1 MRPPLTIASSA
12 AVWRPGT
19 PTESKAYGRALLAL
33 AQQDPRIVC
42 LGADLT
48 GPTETDL
55 FRDTLPDRF
64 FNLGIAE
71 ANLMCVASGMA
82 RSGDI
87 PFVNTFGVFATRR
100 AMDQVT
106 LQIAYPRANVKLVGF
121 MPGLTSPGGPTH
133 QATDDVALMR
143 ALPGMVVVEPA
154 CGSHVAP
161 LLAQLAA
168 HSGPAYMR
176 IKRGDLPLLFA
187 PESLPPLG
195 RAQVVRPGRDGW
207 ILASGVMVTLA
218 LEALEALAGRGLEVG
233 LANVT
238 SLKPLDTALIRELAQ
253 AGKPLLVAENHSIVG
268 GLGSAVAE
276 LIAEAGLALPFAR
289 LGVADVFAEG
299 ASAPYLFE
307 RYGLSAG
314 AIAGRFAALAGRAGV
329 LHHQK
334 EGGS

>member
-1 MRPPLTIASSA
+1 MRTPLTIASSA
-12 AVWRPGT
+12 AVWRDGT
-19 PTESKAYGRALLAL
+19 PTDSKAYGRALLAL

-154 CGSHVAP
+154 CATHVAP
-161 LLAQLAA
+161 LLAQLVA
-168 HSGPAYMR
+168 HHGPTYMR
-176 IKRGDLPLLFA
+176 IKRGDLPRLFNA
-187 PESLPPLG
+187 ETLPPLG
-195 RAQVVRPGRDGW
+195 KAQVVRKGRDGW

-218 LEALEALAGRGLEVG
+218 LEALETLAAQGLEVG
-233 LANVT
+233 LVNFP
-238 SLKPLDTALIRELAQ
+238 SIKPLDEALIRELAEG
-253 AGKPLLVAENHSIVG
+253 GKPLLVAENHSIVG

-276 LIAEAGLALPFAR
+276 LIAEAGLALRFAR

-299 ASAPYLFE
+299 ASAPFLFN
-307 RYGLSAG
+307 RYGLSAA
-314 AIAGRFAALAGRAGV
+314 AIAERFLALARP
-329 LHHQK
+329 
-334 EGGS
+334 S

>member
-12 AVWRPGT
+12 AVWRAGT
-19 PTESKAYGRALLAL
+19 PTDSKAYGRALLAL

-55 FRDTLPDRF
+55 FRDALPDRF

-154 CGSHVAP
+154 CATHVAP
-161 LLAQLAA
+161 LLAQLVA
-168 HSGPAYMR
+168 HQGPAYLR
-176 IKRGDLPLLFA
+176 IKRGDLPRLFA
-187 PESLPPLG
+187 PGSLPPLG
-195 RAQVVRPGRDGW
+195 KAQMVRQGRDGW

-218 LEALEALAGRGLEVG
+218 LEALEALAAQGLDVG
-233 LANVT
+233 LVNFA
-238 SLKPLDTALIRELAQ
+238 SIKPLDVGLIRDLAQ
-253 AGKPLLVAENHSIVG
+253 GGKPILVAENHSVIG

-276 LIAEAGLALPFAR
+276 VIAEAGIALRFAR

-299 ASAPYLFE
+299 ASAPYLFDT
-307 RYGLSAG
+307 YGLSAS
-314 AIAGRFAALAGRAGV
+314 AIVQRFTALAGRT
-329 LHHQK
+329 
-334 EGGS
+334 

>member
-1 MRPPLTIASSA
+1 MRAPLTIASSA
-12 AVWRPGT
+12 AVWRDGT
-19 PTESKAYGRALLAL
+19 PTDSKSYGRALLAL
-33 AQQDPRIVC
+33 AKEDQRVVC

-55 FRDTLPDRF
+55 FRDALPERF

-143 ALPGMVVVEPA
+143 ALPGMVVMEPA
-154 CGSHVAP
+154 CASHVAP
-161 LLAQLAA
+161 MLAQLVA
-168 HSGPAYMR
+168 HQGPAYMR
-176 IKRGDLPLLFA
+176 IKRGDLPRLFGA
-187 PESLPPLG
+187 DSLPPLG
-195 RAQVVRPGRDGW
+195 KAQMVRKGRDGW

-218 LEALEALAGRGLEVG
+218 LEALEALAGQGLDVG
-233 LANVT
+233 LVNFP
-238 SLKPLDTALIRELAQ
+238 SIKPLDAELVGALARGGRPI
-253 AGKPLLVAENHSIVG
+253 LVAENHSIIG

-276 LIAEAGLALPFAR
+276 LIAESGLAVRFAR

-299 ASAPYLFE
+299 ASAPYLFQQ
-307 RYGLSAG
+307 YGLSAA
-314 AIAGRFAALAGRAGV
+314 AIAERFLALTRPG
-329 LHHQK
+329 
-334 EGGS
+334 

>member
-12 AVWRPGT
+12 AVWRDGT
-19 PTESKAYGRALLAL
+19 PTDSKAYGRALLAL

-154 CGSHVAP
+154 CATQVAP
-161 LLAQLAA
+161 LLAQLVA
-168 HSGPAYMR
+168 HRGPAYMR
-176 IKRGDLPLLFA
+176 IKRGDLPRLFA
-187 PESLPPLG
+187 AESLPPLG
-195 RAQVVRPGRDGW
+195 TAQVVRRGRDGW

-218 LEALEALAGRGLEVG
+218 LEALEALAERGLDVG
-233 LANVT
+233 LVNVT
-238 SLKPLDTALIRELAQ
+238 SIKPLDAALIRELAQ
-253 AGKPLLVAENHSIVG
+253 AGRPILVAENHSVIG

-276 LIAEAGLALPFAR
+276 LIAESGLALRFAR

-307 RYGLSAG
+307 NYGLSAA
-314 AIAGRFAALAGRAGV
+314 AIATRFRGLATPD
-329 LHHQK
+329 
-334 EGGS
+334 

>member
-12 AVWRPGT
+12 AVWRDGT

-33 AQQDPRIVC
+33 AKENPRIVC

-55 FRDTLPDRF
+55 FRDNLPDRF
-64 FNLGIAE
+64 FNIGIAE

-87 PFVNTFGVFATRR
+87 PVVNTFGVFATRR
-100 AMDQVT
+100 SMDQVT
-106 LQIAYPRANVKLVGF
+106 LQIAYPRANVKIVGF

-133 QATDDVALMR
+133 QATDDIALMR

-154 CGSHVAP
+154 CGAQVAP
-161 LLAQLAA
+161 LLAQLIA
-168 HSGPAYMR
+168 HDGPAYMR
-176 IKRGDLPLLFA
+176 IKRGDLPRLFT

-195 RAQVVRPGRDGW
+195 TAQVVREGRDGW

-218 LEALEALAGRGLEVG
+218 LEALEALAEQGLQVG
-233 LANVT
+233 LVNVT
-238 SLKPLDTALIRELAQ
+238 TLKPLDVALVRRLA
-253 AGKPLLVAENHSIVG
+253 AGGKPLLVAENHSILG

-276 LIAEAGLALPFAR
+276 VIAEGGIATRFAR

-299 ASAPYLFE
+299 ASAPYLFQN
-307 RYGLSAG
+307 YGLSAA
-314 AIAGRFAALAGRAGV
+314 AIAQRFGELARRN
-329 LHHQK
+329 
-334 EGGS
+334 

>member
-12 AVWRPGT
+12 AVWRDGT

-33 AQQDPRIVC
+33 AMEDPRIVC

-55 FRDTLPDRF
+55 FRDALPERF

-71 ANLMCVASGMA
+71 ANLMCVASGMS

-106 LQIAYPRANVKLVGF
+106 LQIAYPRANVKLIGF

-154 CGSHVAP
+154 CAMHVAP
-161 LLAQLAA
+161 LLAQLVA
-168 HSGPAYMR
+168 HRGPAYMR
-176 IKRGDLPLLFA
+176 IKRGDLPRLFT

-195 RAQVVRPGRDGW
+195 HAQVVRPGRDGW
-207 ILASGVMVTLA
+207 IMASGVMVTLA
-218 LEALEALAGRGLEVG
+218 LEALDALAAQGLQVG
-233 LANVT
+233 LVNFP
-238 SLKPLDTALIRELAQ
+238 SIKPLDTALIRDLAQ
-253 AGKPLLVAENHSIVG
+253 GGRPILVAENHSVIG

-276 LIAEAGLALPFAR
+276 VIAEAGLALRFAR

-299 ASAPYLFE
+299 ASAPYLFQS
-307 RYGLSAG
+307 YGLSAS
-314 AIAGRFAALAGRAGV
+314 AIAQRFSALAGRT
-329 LHHQK
+329 
-334 EGGS
+334 

>member
-12 AVWRPGT
+12 AVWRDGT
-19 PTESKAYGRALLAL
+19 PTGSKAYGRALLAL

-55 FRDTLPDRF
+55 FRDQIPERF

-100 AMDQVT
+100 SMDQVT
-106 LQIAYPRANVKLVGF
+106 LQIAYPRANVKIIGF

-133 QATDDVALMR
+133 QATDDIALMR

-154 CGSHVAP
+154 CASHVAA
-161 LLAQLAA
+161 LLAQLVA
-168 HSGPAYMR
+168 HQGPAYMR
-176 IKRGDLPLLFA
+176 IKRGDLPLLFT
-187 PESLPPLG
+187 PDSLPPLG
-195 RAQVVRPGRDGW
+195 KAQVVRPGRDGW
-207 ILASGVMVTLA
+207 IMASGVMVTLA
-218 LEALEALAGRGLEVG
+218 LEALDALAAQGIQAGLVNVG
-233 LANVT
+233 T
-238 SLKPLDTALIRELAQ
+238 LKPLDVALVRDLASG
-253 AGKPLLVAENHSIVG
+253 GKPILVAENHSVIG

-276 LIAEAGLALPFAR
+276 VIAEAGIGVPFAR

-299 ASAPYLFE
+299 ASAPFLFDT
-307 RYGLSAG
+307 YGLSAV
-314 AIAGRFAALAGRAGV
+314 AIANRFGALCGR
-329 LHHQK
+329 
-334 EGGS
+334 S

>member
-12 AVWRPGT
+12 AVWRDGT
-19 PTESKAYGRALLAL
+19 PTEGKAYGRALLAL
-33 AQQDPRIVC
+33 AQEDPRVVC

-55 FRDTLPDRF
+55 FRDALPERF

-106 LQIAYPRANVKLVGF
+106 LQIAYPRVNVKLVGF

-133 QATDDVALMR
+133 QATDDIALMR

-154 CGSHVAP
+154 CATHVAP
-161 LLAQLAA
+161 LLAQLVA
-168 HSGPAYMR
+168 HHGPAYMR
-176 IKRGDLPLLFA
+176 IKRGDLPRLFSA
-187 PESLPPLG
+187 ESLPPLG
-195 RAQVVRPGRDGW
+195 KAQVVRQGRDGW

-218 LEALEALAGRGLEVG
+218 LEALEALATQGLEVG
-233 LANVT
+233 LVNVT
-238 SLKPLDTALIRELAQ
+238 SVKPLDVALIRELA
-253 AGKPLLVAENHSIVG
+253 AGGRPILVAENHSIIG

-276 LIAEAGLALPFAR
+276 VVAEAGVALRFAR

-299 ASAPYLFE
+299 AGAPYLFQS
-307 RYGLSAG
+307 YGLSSS
-314 AIAGRFAALAGRAGV
+314 AIAGRFSALAGR
-329 LHHQK
+329 
-334 EGGS
+334 S

>member
-12 AVWRPGT
+12 AVWRDGT

-33 AQQDPRIVC
+33 AKEDPRIVC

-55 FRDTLPDRF
+55 FRDTLPERF

-106 LQIAYPRANVKLVGF
+106 LQIAYPRANVKLIGF

-154 CGSHVAP
+154 CATHVAP
-161 LLAQLAA
+161 LLAQLVA
-168 HSGPAYMR
+168 HRGPAYMR
-176 IKRGDLPLLFA
+176 IKRGDLPRLFT

-195 RAQVVRPGRDGW
+195 QAQVARPGRDGW
-207 ILASGVMVTLA
+207 ILASGVMVSLA
-218 LEALEALAGRGLEVG
+218 LEALDALAAQGLQVG
-233 LANVT
+233 LVNVP
-238 SLKPLDTALIRELAQ
+238 SIKPLDTALIRDLAQ
-253 AGKPLLVAENHSIVG
+253 GGKPILVAENHSVIG

-276 LIAEAGLALPFAR
+276 VIAEAGLALRFAR

-307 RYGLSAG
+307 SYGLSAS
-314 AIAGRFAALAGRAGV
+314 AIAQRFSALAGRT
-329 LHHQK
+329 
-334 EGGS
+334 

>member
-1 MRPPLTIASSA
+1 MRTPLTIASSA
-12 AVWRPGT
+12 AVWRDGT

-55 FRDTLPDRF
+55 FRDTLRERF

-161 LLAQLAA
+161 LLAQLVA
-168 HSGPAYMR
+168 HQGPAYMR
-176 IKRGDLPLLFA
+176 IKRGDLPKLFA
-187 PESLPPLG
+187 AESLPPLG
-195 RAQVVRPGRDGW
+195 KAQMVRRGGDGT

-218 LEALEALAGRGLEVG
+218 LEALEALSARGLDVG
-233 LANVT
+233 LVNVV
-238 SLKPLDTALIRELAQ
+238 SLKPLDEDLIRDLARD
-253 AGKPLLVAENHSIVG
+253 GKPLLVAENHSVVG

-276 LIAEAGLALPFAR
+276 VIAEAGLAVPFAR

-299 ASAPYLFE
+299 ASAPYLFA
-307 RYGLSAG
+307 RYGLSA
-314 AIAGRFAALAGRAGV
+314 ASIAQRFLKLAGRT
-329 LHHQK
+329 
-334 EGGS
+334 

>member
-12 AVWRPGT
+12 AVWRDGT
-19 PTESKAYGRALLAL
+19 PTDSKAYGRALLAL

-55 FRDTLPDRF
+55 FRDRIPDRF

-143 ALPGMVVVEPA
+143 ALSGMVVVEPA
-154 CGSHVAP
+154 CASHVAP
-161 LLAQLAA
+161 LLAQMVA
-168 HSGPAYMR
+168 HQGPAYMR
-176 IKRGDLPLLFA
+176 IKRGDLPKLFT
-187 PESLPPLG
+187 PDSLPPLG
-195 RAQVVRPGRDGW
+195 KAQLVRQGRDGW

-218 LEALEALAGRGLEVG
+218 LEALEALEARGLEVG
-233 LANVT
+233 LVNFT
-238 SLKPLDTALIRELAQ
+238 SIKPLDAAMVRELAGS
-253 AGKPLLVAENHSIVG
+253 GKPLLVAENHSVIG

-276 LIAEAGLALPFAR
+276 VIAEAGIALPFAR

-307 RYGLSAG
+307 RYGLSA
-314 AIAGRFAALAGRAGV
+314 AAMADRFSGLAGR
-329 LHHQK
+329 
-334 EGGS
+334 S

>member
-12 AVWRPGT
+12 AVWRDGT

-33 AQQDPRIVC
+33 AKEDPRIVC

-55 FRDTLPDRF
+55 FRDTLPERF

-106 LQIAYPRANVKLVGF
+106 LQIAYPRANVKLIGF

-154 CGSHVAP
+154 CATHVAP
-161 LLAQLAA
+161 LLAQLVA
-168 HSGPAYMR
+168 HHGPAYMR
-176 IKRGDLPLLFA
+176 IKRGDLPRLFT

-195 RAQVVRPGRDGW
+195 QAQVARPGRDGW
-207 ILASGVMVTLA
+207 ILASGVMVSLA
-218 LEALEALAGRGLEVG
+218 LEALDALAAQGLQVG
-233 LANVT
+233 LVNFT
-238 SLKPLDTALIRELAQ
+238 SIKPLDAALIRDLAQ
-253 AGKPLLVAENHSIVG
+253 GGKPILVAENHSVIG

-276 LIAEAGLALPFAR
+276 VIAEAGLALRFAR

-299 ASAPYLFE
+299 ASAPYLFQS
-307 RYGLSAG
+307 YGLSAS
-314 AIAGRFAALAGRAGV
+314 AIAQRFSALAGRT
-329 LHHQK
+329 
-334 EGGS
+334 

>member
-12 AVWRPGT
+12 AVWRDGT
-19 PTESKAYGRALLAL
+19 PTGSKAYGRALLAL

-55 FRDTLPDRF
+55 FRDQLPERF

-100 AMDQVT
+100 SMDQVT
-106 LQIAYPRANVKLVGF
+106 LQIAYPQANVKLVGF

-154 CGSHVAP
+154 CASHVPP
-161 LLAQLAA
+161 LLAQLVA
-168 HSGPAYMR
+168 HQGPAYMR

-187 PESLPPLG
+187 PETLPPLG
-195 RAQVVRPGRDGW
+195 KAQVVRPGRDGW

-218 LEALEALAGRGLEVG
+218 LEAIEALEAEGISAGLV
-233 LANVT
+233 NVT
-238 SLKPLDTALIRELAQ
+238 TLKPLDVALVRELAGG
-253 AGKPLLVAENHSIVG
+253 GKPLLVAENHSMVG

-276 LIAEAGLALPFAR
+276 VIAEGGIGVRFAR
-289 LGVADVFAEG
+289 VGVADVFAEG

-314 AIAGRFAALAGRAGV
+314 AIADRFRALLRPA
-329 LHHQK
+329 
-334 EGGS
+334 

>member
-12 AVWRPGT
+12 AVWRDGT
-19 PTESKAYGRALLAL
+19 PTESKAYGHALLAL

-55 FRDTLPDRF
+55 FRDTLPERF

-106 LQIAYPRANVKLVGF
+106 LQIAYPRANVKLMGF

-154 CGSHVAP
+154 CASHVAP
-161 LLAQLAA
+161 LLAQLVA
-168 HSGPAYMR
+168 HRGPAYMR
-176 IKRGDLPLLFA
+176 IKRGDLPKLFT

-195 RAQVVRPGRDGW
+195 KAHLVRQGRDGW

-218 LEALEALAGRGLEVG
+218 LEALETLSARGLDVG
-233 LANVT
+233 LINCTCV
-238 SLKPLDTALIRELAQ
+238 KPLDEALIRELART
-253 AGKPLLVAENHSIVG
+253 GKPMLVAENHSVVG

-276 LIAEAGLALPFAR
+276 VIAEAGVALPFAR
-289 LGVADVFAEG
+289 LGVGDVFAEG

-307 RYGLSAG
+307 RYGLSATSM
-314 AIAGRFAALAGRAGV
+314 ADRFLVLAGRD
-329 LHHQK
+329 
-334 EGGS
+334 

>member
-12 AVWRPGT
+12 AVWRDGT

-33 AQQDPRIVC
+33 AEADPRIVC

-55 FRDTLPDRF
+55 FRDRLPDRF

-82 RSGDI
+82 RCGDI

-100 AMDQVT
+100 SFDQVT

-133 QATDDVALMR
+133 QATDDIALMR

-154 CGSHVAP
+154 CATHVAP
-161 LLAQLAA
+161 LLRQLVA
-168 HSGPAYMR
+168 HPGPAYLR
-176 IKRGDLPLLFA
+176 IKRGDLPRLFA
-187 PESLPPLG
+187 AESLPPLG
-195 RAQVVRPGRDGW
+195 RAQLVRPGRDGW
-207 ILASGVMVTLA
+207 ILASGVMVALA
-218 LEALEALAGRGLEVG
+218 LEALEALAPLGLQVG
-233 LANVT
+233 LVNVT
-238 SLKPLDTALIRELAQ
+238 SAKPLDVALIRELAQ
-253 AGKPLLVAENHSIVG
+253 DGKPLLVAENHSVIG

-276 LIAEAGLALPFAR
+276 VIAESGLALRFAR

-299 ASAPYLFE
+299 ASAPHLFAS
-307 RYGLSAG
+307 YGLSAK
-314 AIAGRFAALAGRAGV
+314 AIADRFAALAR
-329 LHHQK
+329 
-334 EGGS
+334 GG

>member
-1 MRPPLTIASSA
+1 MRAPITIASSG

-19 PTESKAYGRALLAL
+19 PTDSKCYGRALLAL
-33 AQQDPRIVC
+33 AEADPRIVC

-55 FRDTLPDRF
+55 FRDRLPDRF

-100 AMDQVT
+100 SFDQVA

-154 CGSHVAP
+154 CATHVAP
-161 LLAQLAA
+161 LLAQLVA
-168 HSGPAYMR
+168 HDGPAYMR
-176 IKRGDLPLLFA
+176 IKRGDLPRLFT

-195 RAQVVRPGRDGW
+195 KAQVVRRGGDGW
-207 ILASGVMVTLA
+207 IIASGVMVALA
-218 LEALEALAGRGLEVG
+218 LEALDALAEQGIEAGLVNVTSAKPLDATLIAALAGEGR
-233 LANVT
+233 
-238 SLKPLDTALIRELAQ
+238 
-253 AGKPLLVAENHSIVG
+253 PLLVAENHSIIG

-276 LIAEAGLALPFAR
+276 VIAEAGIAARFAR
-289 LGVADVFAEG
+289 LGVDDVFAEG
-299 ASAPYLFE
+299 AGAPYLFHT
-307 RYGLSAG
+307 YGLSPA
-314 AIAGRFAALAGRAGV
+314 AIAQRFAALAGRR
-329 LHHQK
+329 
-334 EGGS
+334 

>member
-1 MRPPLTIASSA
+1 MQHVPVTIASSA

-19 PTESKAYGRALLAL
+19 KVASKAYGRALLEL
-33 AQQDPRIVC
+33 AESNPRIVC

-55 FRDTLPDRF
+55 FRDRLPERF
-64 FNLGIAE
+64 FNLGVAE

-87 PFVNTFGVFATRR
+87 PFVNTFGVFASRR
-100 AMDQVT
+100 AFDQVT

-154 CGSHVAP
+154 CASHVAP
-161 LLAQLAA
+161 MVAALAA
-168 HSGPAYMR
+168 HEGPAYMR
-176 IKRGDLPLLFA
+176 IKRGDLPLLFT
-187 PESLPPLG
+187 PESMPPLG
-195 RAQVVRPGRDGW
+195 KAQVARRGRDGW

-218 LEALEALAGRGLEVG
+218 LEAMEILAEQGIEAGLV
-233 LANVT
+233 NFPT
-238 SLKPLDTALIRELAQ
+238 IKPLDTVLLGELLAE
-253 AGKPLLVAENHSIVG
+253 GKPMLVAENHSIVG

-276 LIAEAGLALPFAR
+276 VVAESGRAARFAR
-289 LGVADVFAEG
+289 LGVEDVFAEG

-307 RYGLSAG
+307 KYGLSPA
-314 AIAGRFAALAGRAGV
+314 AIARRFAALARRN
-329 LHHQK
+329 
-334 EGGS
+334 

>member
-12 AVWRPGT
+12 AVWRDGT
-19 PTESKAYGRALLAL
+19 PTDSKAYGRALVAL
-33 AQQDPRIVC
+33 AKEDSRVVC

-154 CGSHVAP
+154 CATHVAP
-161 LLAQLAA
+161 LLAQLVA
-168 HSGPAYMR
+168 HQGPAYMR
-176 IKRGDLPLLFA
+176 IKRGDLPRLFT

-195 RAQVVRPGRDGW
+195 VAQVVRKGRDGW
-207 ILASGVMVTLA
+207 ILASGVMVALA
-218 LEALEALAGRGLEVG
+218 LEALEALSEKGLDVG
-233 LANVT
+233 LANVA
-238 SLKPLDTALIRELAQ
+238 SIKPLDEALIRELGQ

-276 LIAEAGLALPFAR
+276 VIAESGMALRFAR

-299 ASAPYLFE
+299 ASAPYLFD
-307 RYGLSAG
+307 RYGLSAA
-314 AIAGRFAALAGRAGV
+314 AIAGRFERLARPD
-329 LHHQK
+329 
-334 EGGS
+334 